1 MLIIKIDRRS
11 YNKPKSSAIGWVG
24 GRTVPP
30 GVAAAGEA
38 AATGGSTA
46 ANAGFEAAIDERKLV
61 AAVIGSDIVT
71 D

>member
-1 MLIIKIDRRS
+1 M
-11 YNKPKSSAIGWVG
+11 VG

-30 GVAAAGEA
+30 GVAAAGE
-38 AATGGSTA
+38 

-71 D
+71 DWLWMEYIVN